1 MTEMFMDTPIEGI
14 DSEMR
19 RVKNE
24 HNRAVM
30 LSDLLRMAIVYK
42 YGGFYSDLDAVI
54 IRSLKR
60 LSNVVGT
67 EDTKT
72 KRRMS
77 MGCRPP
83 NGSIVVENLING
95 NFHLE
100 KGHPL
105 AYEIMKEMK
114 RIFDPKGRVNH
125 IGPLLT
131 TRIATSLY
139 NLPLP
144 LTNINGPQLS
154 ILPFYSFAPV
164 GWKLATAEYFYANRR
179 KSHEWESLFNC
190 SYIVHTYGHFNSR
203 RPIRGDPIREAYA
216 YLGNKHCLKSL
227 QRLDQ
232 F

>member
-72 KRRMS
+72 KR
-77 MGCRPP
+77 
-83 NGSIVVENLING
+83 
-95 NFHLE
+95 
-100 KGHPL
+100 
-105 AYEIMKEMK
+105 
-114 RIFDPKGRVNH
+114 
-125 IGPLLT
+125 
-131 TRIATSLY
+131 
-139 NLPLP
+139 
-144 LTNINGPQLS
+144 
-154 ILPFYSFAPV
+154 
-164 GWKLATAEYFYANRR
+164 
-179 KSHEWESLFNC
+179 
-190 SYIVHTYGHFNSR
+190 
-203 RPIRGDPIREAYA
+203 
-216 YLGNKHCLKSL
+216 
-227 QRLDQ
+227 
-232 F
+232 